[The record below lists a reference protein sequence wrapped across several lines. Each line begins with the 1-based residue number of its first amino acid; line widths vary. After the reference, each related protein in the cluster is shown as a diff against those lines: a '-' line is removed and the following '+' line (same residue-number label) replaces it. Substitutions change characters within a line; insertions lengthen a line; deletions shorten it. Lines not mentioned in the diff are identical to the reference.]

1 MSDGKKKLSFLTV
14 ISTIICVV
22 FVCEAAAPAAAI
34 GNQQFFWWI
43 FLILTFLLPY
53 GMVVAELGTTYDGE
67 GGIYDWVRDG
77 LGDKWGARISYYY
90 WVNYPLWIASLAT
103 MFPDILG
110 MVFGVEFNLIAKIG
124 IDLAFVWIVYLMGCS
139 KAADSEWVLN
149 GGAVIKVAVAVIVGA
164 LGIWYAMENG
174 FANDMSA
181 ATFLPE
187 LTNTN
192 ALGYLS
198 IIIFNFMGFEVICTM
213 TDDMADPARDIPKAI
228 IVGGLSIA
236 VIYLFAGFGI
246 GAAVPADSI
255 DPDYGM
261 IYAVQTMVGDSMIF
275 KVICIAFLITL
286 FANMAAWSF
295 GVNSVARYA
304 AEHGNMPK
312 VFASMISDD
321 DMPNGVNS
329 VARYAAEH
337 GNMPKVFASMISDDD
352 MPNGANLVNAIV
364 ASLVLCLQLV
374 PIDAISNGVFWMLF
388 GTSVVFLLLT
398 YIPMFPAFLN
408 LRKNDPSR
416 ARIFT
421 FPFKGVMM
429 KVMLAIPCI
438 ELILAIVATLIP
450 FSVDEIGDKVP
461 MIVIFIVLLLIG
473 EVVRV
478 VSAKGRETEYKGFTP
493 ELAAQ
498 RLAEEAAEAEES

>member
-1 MSDGKKKLSFLTV
+1 MAEKAKKLSFLTV
-14 ISTIICVV
+14 ISTVICVV

-53 GMVVAELGTTYDGE
+53 GMIVAELGTTYDGE

-77 LGDKWGARISYYY
+77 LGDKWGARISWYY

-110 MVFGVEFNLIAKIG
+110 MVFNVTFDLPVAIAIE
-124 IDLAFVWIVYLMGCS
+124 LAFVWIVYLMGRS

-149 GGAVIKVAVAVIVGA
+149 GGAIIKVAVAVIVGA

-174 FANDMSA
+174 FASDMGP

-213 TDDMADPARDIPKAI
+213 TDDMANPERDIPKAI
-228 IVGGLSIA
+228 IMGGIAIA

-246 GAAVPADSI
+246 GAAIPAADI

-261 IYAVQTMVGDSMIF
+261 IYAVQTMVGDSAIF
-275 KVICIAFLITL
+275 KIICIAFLITL

-312 VFASMISDD
+312 VFASMIS
-321 DMPNGVNS
+321 
-329 VARYAAEH
+329 
-337 GNMPKVFASMISDDD
+337 KDD
-352 MPNGANLVNAIV
+352 MPNGANLVNAVV
-364 ASLVLCLQLV
+364 ASLVLALQLV
-374 PIDAISNGVFWMLF
+374 PIDAISNGIFWMLF

-408 LRKNDPSR
+408 LRKNDPNR
-416 ARIFT
+416 ERVFT
-421 FPFKGVMM
+421 FPFKGALM
-429 KVMLAIPCI
+429 KVAIAVPCI
-438 ELILAIVATLIP
+438 ELVLTIVATVVPL
-450 FSVDEIGDKVP
+450 SEAEIADKVP
-461 MIVIFIVLLLIG
+461 MLIIFIVILLLG

-478 VSAKGRETEYKGFTP
+478 WSARDRKEEYKGLTP
-493 ELAAQ
+493 ELAAK
-498 RLAEEAAEAEES
+498 RLAEEAEEK

>member
-1 MSDGKKKLSFLTV
+1 MSDSKKKLSFLTV
-14 ISTIICVV
+14 ISTVICVV

-34 GNQQFFWWI
+34 GNSQFFWWI
-43 FLILTFLLPY
+43 FLIITFLLPY

-110 MVFGVEFNLIAKIG
+110 MVFGVSFDLPVALAIE
-124 IDLAFVWIVYLMGCS
+124 LAFVWIVYLMGRS
-139 KAADSEWVLN
+139 KVADSEWVLN
-149 GGAVIKVAVAVIVGA
+149 GGALIKVVVAVVVGA

-174 FANDMSA
+174 FASDMSA
-181 ATFLPE
+181 ATFLPD
-187 LTNTN
+187 LTNTTSLN
-192 ALGYLS
+192 YLS

-213 TDDMADPARDIPKAI
+213 TDDMADPKTDIPKAI
-228 IVGGLSIA
+228 ITGGLAIA

-246 GAAVPADSI
+246 GAAIPADQI

-261 IYAVQTMVGDSMIF
+261 IYALQTIVGDSAIF
-275 KVICIAFLITL
+275 KIVCIAFLITL

-312 VFASMISDD
+312 VFASMIS
-321 DMPNGVNS
+321 
-329 VARYAAEH
+329 
-337 GNMPKVFASMISDDD
+337 KDD
-352 MPNGANLVNAIV
+352 MPNGANLVNAVV
-364 ASLVLCLQLV
+364 ASLVLALQLV
-374 PIDAISNGVFWMLF
+374 PVEAISDGIFWMLF

-408 LRKNDPSR
+408 LRKNDPNR
-416 ARIFT
+416 ERVFE
-421 FPFKGVMM
+421 FPFKGALM
-429 KVMLAIPCI
+429 KVMLAIPAI
-438 ELILAIVATLIP
+438 ELVLTIVATVVPL
-450 FSVDEIGDKVP
+450 SADEVGEKVP
-461 MIVIFIVLLLIG
+461 MLIIFAVLLVIG

-478 VSAKGRETEYKGFTP
+478 VSAKGRTEEYKGLTP
-493 ELAAQ
+493 ELAAA
-498 RLAEEAAEAEES
+498 RLAEEAEAE

>member
-1 MSDGKKKLSFLTV
+1 MNEKKQLSFLTV
-14 ISTIICVV
+14 ISTVICVV

-53 GMVVAELGTTYDGE
+53 GLVVAELGTTYDGE
-67 GGIYDWVRDG
+67 GGIYDWVREG
-77 LGDKWGARISYYY
+77 LGDKWGARISWYY

-110 MVFGVEFNLIAKIG
+110 MVFNVEFGLGAKMG
-124 IDLAFVWIVYLMGCS
+124 IDLAFVWIVYLMGRS

-149 GGAVIKVAVAVIVGA
+149 GGALIKVVVAIIVGA

-174 FANDMSA
+174 FATDLSA
-181 ATFLPE
+181 STFLPE
-187 LTNTN
+187 LANTN

-213 TDDMADPARDIPKAI
+213 TDDMADPKKDIPKAI
-228 IVGGLSIA
+228 IMGGLAIA
-236 VIYLFAGFGI
+236 AIYLFAGFGI
-246 GAAVPADSI
+246 GAAIPADQI

-261 IYAVQTMVGDSMIF
+261 IYALQTVVGDSPLF
-275 KVICIAFLITL
+275 KIVCIAFLITL

-312 VFASMISDD
+312 VFASMIS
-321 DMPNGVNS
+321 
-329 VARYAAEH
+329 
-337 GNMPKVFASMISDDD
+337 KDD

-364 ASLVLCLQLV
+364 ASAVLCLQLV
-374 PIDAISNGVFWMLF
+374 PIPAISEGIFWMLF

-408 LRKNDPSR
+408 LRKNDPNR
-416 ARIFT
+416 ERIFS
-421 FPFKGVMM
+421 FPFKGGMM
-429 KVMLAIPCI
+429 YLMLAIPAI
-438 ELILAIVATLIP
+438 ELVLAVVATIVPL
-450 FSVDEIGDKVP
+450 SAAEVADKVP
-461 MIVIFIVLLLIG
+461 MLVIFFVILLLG
-473 EVVRV
+473 EVVRIL
-478 VSAKGRETEYKGFTP
+478 SARGRSEEYKGLTP
-493 ELAAQ
+493 ELAAE
-498 RLAEEAAEAEES
+498 RLAAEAAEEE

>member
-1 MSDGKKKLSFLTV
+1 MAEKAKKLSFLTV
-14 ISTIICVV
+14 ISTVICVV

-53 GMVVAELGTTYDGE
+53 GMIVAELGTTYDGE

-77 LGDKWGARISYYY
+77 LGDKWGARISWYY

-110 MVFGVEFNLIAKIG
+110 MVFNVTFDLPVAIAIE
-124 IDLAFVWIVYLMGCS
+124 LAFVWIVYLMGRS

-149 GGAVIKVAVAVIVGA
+149 GGAIIKVAVAVIVGA

-174 FANDMSA
+174 FASDMSP

-213 TDDMADPARDIPKAI
+213 TDDMANPERDIPKAI
-228 IVGGLSIA
+228 IMGGIAIA

-246 GAAVPADSI
+246 GAAIPAADI

-261 IYAVQTMVGDSMIF
+261 IYAVQTMVGDSAIF
-275 KVICIAFLITL
+275 KIICIAFLITL

-312 VFASMISDD
+312 VFASMIS
-321 DMPNGVNS
+321 
-329 VARYAAEH
+329 
-337 GNMPKVFASMISDDD
+337 KDD
-352 MPNGANLVNAIV
+352 MPNGANLVNAVV
-364 ASLVLCLQLV
+364 ASLVLALQLV
-374 PIDAISNGVFWMLF
+374 PIDAISNGIFWMLF

-408 LRKNDPSR
+408 LRKNDPNR
-416 ARIFT
+416 ERVFT
-421 FPFKGVMM
+421 FPFKGALM
-429 KVMLAIPCI
+429 KVAIAVPCI
-438 ELILAIVATLIP
+438 ELVLTIVATVVPL
-450 FSVDEIGDKVP
+450 SEAEIADKVP
-461 MIVIFIVLLLIG
+461 MLIIFIVILLLG

-478 VSAKGRETEYKGFTP
+478 WSARGRKEEYKGLTP
-493 ELAAQ
+493 ELAAK
-498 RLAEEAAEAEES
+498 RLAEEVEEK

>member
-1 MSDGKKKLSFLTV
+1 MNDKKQLSFMTV
-14 ISTIICVV
+14 IATVICVV

-43 FLILTFLLPY
+43 FLIITFLLPY
-53 GMVVAELGTTYDGE
+53 GLVVAELGTTYDGE

-110 MVFGVEFNLIAKIG
+110 MVFGVSF
-124 IDLAFVWIVYLMGCS
+124 DLPVALAIELGFVWIVYLMGRS

-149 GGAVIKVAVAVIVGA
+149 GGAIIKVAVAVIVGA

-174 FANDMSA
+174 FASDMSA
-181 ATFLPE
+181 RTFLPE

-213 TDDMADPARDIPKAI
+213 TDDMADPKTDIPKAI
-228 IVGGLSIA
+228 VAGGVAIA

-246 GAAVPADSI
+246 GAAIPADAI

-261 IYAVQTMVGDSMIF
+261 IYALQTMVGDSIIF
-275 KVICIAFLITL
+275 KVVCIAFLITL

-312 VFASMISDD
+312 VFASMIS
-321 DMPNGVNS
+321 
-329 VARYAAEH
+329 
-337 GNMPKVFASMISDDD
+337 KDD
-352 MPNGANLVNAIV
+352 MPNGANLVNAVV
-364 ASLVLCLQLV
+364 ASLVLMLQLV
-374 PIDAISNGVFWMLF
+374 PIEAVSEGIFWMLF

-408 LRKNDPSR
+408 LRKNDPNR
-416 ARIFT
+416 ERVFT
-421 FPFKGVMM
+421 FPFKGAMM
-429 KVMLAIPCI
+429 NVALAVPCI
-438 ELILAIVATLIP
+438 ELVLAIVATIVPL
-450 FSVDEIGDKVP
+450 SVDEMADKVP
-461 MIVIFIVLLLIG
+461 MLVIFFILLAVG
-473 EVVRV
+473 EVVRI
-478 VSAKGRETEYKGFTP
+478 VSARGRETEYKGLTP
-493 ELAAQ
+493 ELAAE
-498 RLAEEAAEAEES
+498 RLAAEAAEAEEE

>member
-1 MSDGKKKLSFLTV
+1 MSDSKKKLSFLTV
-14 ISTIICVV
+14 ISTVICVV

-53 GMVVAELGTTYDGE
+53 GLIVAELGTTYDGE

-77 LGDKWGARISYYY
+77 LGDKWGARISFYY
-90 WVNYPLWIASLAT
+90 WVNYPFWIASLAT

-110 MVFGVEFNLIAKIG
+110 MVFGVSFELPVALAIE
-124 IDLAFVWIVYLMGCS
+124 LAFVWIVYLMGRS

-149 GGAVIKVAVAVIVGA
+149 GGALIKVAVAVIVGA

-174 FANDMSA
+174 FASDMSPH
-181 ATFLPE
+181 TFLPE
-187 LTNTN
+187 LTNVN

-213 TDDMADPARDIPKAI
+213 TDDMADPKKDIPKAI
-228 IVGGLSIA
+228 ITGGLAIA
-236 VIYLFAGFGI
+236 AIYLFAGFGI
-246 GAAVPADSI
+246 GAAVPADQI

-261 IYAVQTMVGDSMIF
+261 IYALQTMVGDSAIF
-275 KVICIAFLITL
+275 KIVCIAFLITL

-312 VFASMISDD
+312 VFASMIS
-321 DMPNGVNS
+321 
-329 VARYAAEH
+329 
-337 GNMPKVFASMISDDD
+337 KDD
-352 MPNGANLVNAIV
+352 MPNGANLVNAVV
-364 ASLVLCLQLV
+364 ASLVLALQLV
-374 PIDAISNGVFWMLF
+374 PIEAISEGIFWMLF

-408 LRKNDPSR
+408 LRKNDPNR
-416 ARIFT
+416 ERVFT
-421 FPFKGVMM
+421 FPFKGALM
-429 KVMLAIPCI
+429 KVAIAVPCI
-438 ELILAIVATLIP
+438 ELVLAIVATIVPL
-450 FSVDEIGDKVP
+450 SAEEVSEKVP
-461 MIVIFIVLLLIG
+461 MLVIFLVLLVIG

-478 VSAKGRETEYKGFTP
+478 WSARGRKEEYKGLTP
-493 ELAAQ
+493 ELAAE
-498 RLAEEAAEAEES
+498 RLAAEAEADAE

>member
-1 MSDGKKKLSFLTV
+1 MNDKKQLSFMTV
-14 ISTIICVV
+14 IATVICVV

-43 FLILTFLLPY
+43 FLIITFLLPY
-53 GMVVAELGTTYDGE
+53 GLVVAELGTTYDGE

-110 MVFGVEFNLIAKIG
+110 MVFGVSF
-124 IDLAFVWIVYLMGCS
+124 DLPVALAIELGFVWIVYLMGRS

-149 GGAVIKVAVAVIVGA
+149 GGAIIKVAVAVVVGA

-174 FANDMSA
+174 FASDMSA
-181 ATFLPE
+181 RTFLPE

-213 TDDMADPARDIPKAI
+213 TDDMADPKTDIPKAI
-228 IVGGLSIA
+228 VAGGVAIA

-246 GAAVPADSI
+246 GAAIPADAI

-261 IYAVQTMVGDSMIF
+261 IYALQTMVGDSIIF
-275 KVICIAFLITL
+275 KVVCIAFLITL

-312 VFASMISDD
+312 VFASMIS
-321 DMPNGVNS
+321 
-329 VARYAAEH
+329 
-337 GNMPKVFASMISDDD
+337 KDD
-352 MPNGANLVNAIV
+352 MPNGANLVNAVV
-364 ASLVLCLQLV
+364 ASLVLMLQLV
-374 PIDAISNGVFWMLF
+374 PIEAVSEGIFWMLF

-408 LRKNDPSR
+408 LRKNDPNR
-416 ARIFT
+416 ERVFT
-421 FPFKGVMM
+421 FPFKGAMM
-429 KVMLAIPCI
+429 NVALAVPCI
-438 ELILAIVATLIP
+438 ELVLAIVATIVPL
-450 FSVDEIGDKVP
+450 SADEMADKVP
-461 MIVIFIVLLLIG
+461 MLVIFFILLAVG
-473 EVVRV
+473 EVVRI
-478 VSAKGRETEYKGFTP
+478 VSARGRETEYKGLTP
-493 ELAAQ
+493 ELAAE
-498 RLAEEAAEAEES
+498 RLAAEAAEAEEE

>member
-1 MSDGKKKLSFLTV
+1 MSDSKKKLSFLTV
-14 ISTIICVV
+14 ISTVICVV

-53 GMVVAELGTTYDGE
+53 GLIVAELGTTYDGE

-77 LGDKWGARISYYY
+77 LGDKWGARISFYY
-90 WVNYPLWIASLAT
+90 WVNYPFWIASLAT

-110 MVFGVEFNLIAKIG
+110 MVFGVSFELPVALAIE
-124 IDLAFVWIVYLMGCS
+124 LAFVWIVYLMGRS

-149 GGAVIKVAVAVIVGA
+149 GGALIKVAVAVIVGA

-174 FANDMSA
+174 FASDMSPH
-181 ATFLPE
+181 TFLPE
-187 LTNTN
+187 LTNVN

-213 TDDMADPARDIPKAI
+213 TDDMADPKKDIPKAI
-228 IVGGLSIA
+228 ITGGLAIA
-236 VIYLFAGFGI
+236 AIYLFAGFGI
-246 GAAVPADSI
+246 GAAVPADQI

-261 IYAVQTMVGDSMIF
+261 IYALQTMVGDSAIF
-275 KVICIAFLITL
+275 KIVCIAFLITL

-312 VFASMISDD
+312 VFASMIS
-321 DMPNGVNS
+321 
-329 VARYAAEH
+329 
-337 GNMPKVFASMISDDD
+337 KDD
-352 MPNGANLVNAIV
+352 MPNGANLVNAVV
-364 ASLVLCLQLV
+364 ASLVLALQLV
-374 PIDAISNGVFWMLF
+374 PIEAISEGIFWMLF

-408 LRKNDPSR
+408 LRKNDPNR
-416 ARIFT
+416 ERVFT
-421 FPFKGVMM
+421 FPFKGALM
-429 KVMLAIPCI
+429 KVAIAVPCI
-438 ELILAIVATLIP
+438 ELVLAIVATIVPLSAEEVP
-450 FSVDEIGDKVP
+450 EKVP
-461 MIVIFIVLLLIG
+461 MLVIFLVLLVIG

-478 VSAKGRETEYKGFTP
+478 WSARGRKEEYKGLTP
-493 ELAAQ
+493 ELAAE
-498 RLAEEAAEAEES
+498 RLAAEAEADAE

>member
-77 LGDKWGARISYYY
+77 LGDKWGARISYSY

-110 MVFGVEFNLIAKIG
+110 MVFGVEFNLIAKMG
-124 IDLAFVWIVYLMGCS
+124 IELAFVWIVYLMGRS
-139 KAADSEWVLN
+139 KAADSELVLN
-149 GGAVIKVAVAVIVGA
+149 GGAIIKVAVAVIVG
-164 LGIWYAMENG
+164 
-174 FANDMSA
+174 
-181 ATFLPE
+181 
-187 LTNTN
+187 
-192 ALGYLS
+192 
-198 IIIFNFMGFEVICTM
+198 
-213 TDDMADPARDIPKAI
+213 
-228 IVGGLSIA
+228 
-236 VIYLFAGFGI
+236 
-246 GAAVPADSI
+246 
-255 DPDYGM
+255 
-261 IYAVQTMVGDSMIF
+261 
-275 KVICIAFLITL
+275 AFLITL

-312 VFASMISDD
+312 VFASMIS
-321 DMPNGVNS
+321 N
-329 VARYAAEH
+329 
-337 GNMPKVFASMISDDD
+337 DD
-352 MPNGANLVNAIV
+352 MPNGANLVNAVV

-374 PIDAISNGVFWMLF
+374 PIEAISNGVFWMLF

-408 LRKNDPSR
+408 LRKNDPDR
-416 ARIFT
+416 ERIFT
-421 FPFKGVMM
+421 FPFKGAMM

-438 ELILAIVATLIP
+438 ELVLAIVATLIP
-450 FSVDEIGDKVP
+450 FSAAEIGDKVP
-461 MIVIFIVLLLIG
+461 MIVIFIVLVLIG

-478 VSAKGRETEYKGFTP
+478 VSARDRETEYKGLTP

-498 RLAEEAAEAEES
+498 RLAEEAAEAEED

>member
-1 MSDGKKKLSFLTV
+1 MSDSKKKLSFLTV
-14 ISTIICVV
+14 ISTVICVV

-53 GMVVAELGTTYDGE
+53 GLIVAELGTTYDGE

-77 LGDKWGARISYYY
+77 LGDKWGARISFYY
-90 WVNYPLWIASLAT
+90 WVNYPFWIASLAT

-110 MVFGVEFNLIAKIG
+110 MVFGVSFELPVALAIE
-124 IDLAFVWIVYLMGCS
+124 LAFVWIVYLMGRS

-149 GGAVIKVAVAVIVGA
+149 GGALIKVAVAVIVGA

-174 FANDMSA
+174 FASDMSPH
-181 ATFLPE
+181 TFLPE
-187 LTNTN
+187 LTNVN

-213 TDDMADPARDIPKAI
+213 TDDMADPKKDIPKAI
-228 IVGGLSIA
+228 ITGGLAIA
-236 VIYLFAGFGI
+236 AIYLFAGFGI
-246 GAAVPADSI
+246 GAAVPADQI

-261 IYAVQTMVGDSMIF
+261 IYALQTMVGDSAIF
-275 KVICIAFLITL
+275 KIVCIAFLITL

-312 VFASMISDD
+312 VFASMIS
-321 DMPNGVNS
+321 
-329 VARYAAEH
+329 
-337 GNMPKVFASMISDDD
+337 KDD
-352 MPNGANLVNAIV
+352 MPNGANLVNAVV
-364 ASLVLCLQLV
+364 ASLVLALQLV
-374 PIDAISNGVFWMLF
+374 PIEAISEGIFWMLF

-408 LRKNDPSR
+408 LRKNDPNR
-416 ARIFT
+416 ERVFT
-421 FPFKGVMM
+421 FPFKGALM
-429 KVMLAIPCI
+429 KVAIAVPCI
-438 ELILAIVATLIP
+438 ELVLAIVATIVPLSAEEVP
-450 FSVDEIGDKVP
+450 EKVP
-461 MIVIFIVLLLIG
+461 MLIIFFVLLVIG
-473 EVVRV
+473 EVVRIW
-478 VSAKGRETEYKGFTP
+478 SARGRKEEYKGLTP
-493 ELAAQ
+493 ELAAE
-498 RLAEEAAEAEES
+498 RLAAEAEADAE

>member
-1 MSDGKKKLSFLTV
+1 MSEGKKHLSFLTI
-14 ISTIICVV
+14 ISTVICVV

-90 WVNYPLWIASLAT
+90 WVNYPLWITSLAVL
-103 MFPDILG
+103 FPPILNLA
-110 MVFGVEFNLIAKIG
+110 FGWDFSLPVQILIELG
-124 IDLAFVWIVYLMGCS
+124 FVWIVYLIGRS
-139 KAADSEWVLN
+139 KVADSEWVLN
-149 GGAVIKVAVAVIVGA
+149 GGALIKVVVAVLVGA
-164 LGIWYAMENG
+164 LGIWYASQNG

-181 ATFLPE
+181 ATFMPE

-192 ALGYLS
+192 ALSYLS

-213 TDDMADPARDIPKAI
+213 TDDMADPAKDIPKAI
-228 IVGGLSIA
+228 IAGGLAIA

-246 GAAVPADSI
+246 GAAIPADQI

-261 IYAVQTMVGDSMIF
+261 IVALQTMVGNSPLFQI
-275 KVICIAFLITL
+275 VCVAFLITL

-321 DMPNGVNS
+321 DMPNG
-329 VARYAAEH
+329 
-337 GNMPKVFASMISDDD
+337 
-352 MPNGANLVNAIV
+352 ANLVNAVV
-364 ASLVLCLQLV
+364 ASLTLALQLV
-374 PIDAISNGVFWMLF
+374 PVDAISNGLFWMLF

-408 LRKNDPSR
+408 LRKNDPDR
-416 ARIFT
+416 ERIFT
-421 FPFKGVMM
+421 FPFKGAMM
-429 KVMLAIPCI
+429 KVALIVPAA
-438 ELILAIVATLIP
+438 ELVIAIVATVCPL
-450 FSVDEIGDKVP
+450 SAAEMGEKLP
-461 MIVIFIVLLLIG
+461 MLGMFVLLVVVG
-473 EVVRV
+473 EIVRV
-478 VSAKGRETEYKGFTP
+478 VSAKGRTEEYKGLTP
-493 ELAAQ
+493 ELAAE
-498 RLAEEAAEAEES
+498 RLAEEAKDAE

>member
-1 MSDGKKKLSFLTV
+1 MAEKAKKLSFLTV
-14 ISTIICVV
+14 ISTVICVV

-53 GMVVAELGTTYDGE
+53 GMIVAELGTTYDGE

-77 LGDKWGARISYYY
+77 LGDKWGARISWYY

-110 MVFGVEFNLIAKIG
+110 MVFGVTFDLPVAIVIE
-124 IDLAFVWIVYLMGCS
+124 LAFVWIVYLMGRS

-149 GGAVIKVAVAVIVGA
+149 GGAIIKVAVAVIVGA

-174 FANDMSA
+174 FASDMSP

-213 TDDMADPARDIPKAI
+213 TDDMANPERDIPKAI
-228 IVGGLSIA
+228 IMGGLAIA
-236 VIYLFAGFGI
+236 IIYLFAGFGI
-246 GAAVPADSI
+246 GAAIPAADI

-261 IYAVQTMVGDSMIF
+261 IYAVQTMVGDSAIF
-275 KVICIAFLITL
+275 KIICIAFLITL

-312 VFASMISDD
+312 VFASMIS
-321 DMPNGVNS
+321 
-329 VARYAAEH
+329 
-337 GNMPKVFASMISDDD
+337 KDD
-352 MPNGANLVNAIV
+352 MPNGANLVNAVV
-364 ASLVLCLQLV
+364 ASLVLALQLV
-374 PIDAISNGVFWMLF
+374 PIDAISDGIFWMLF

-408 LRKNDPSR
+408 LRKNDPNR
-416 ARIFT
+416 ERVFT
-421 FPFKGVMM
+421 FPFKGALM
-429 KVMLAIPCI
+429 KVAIAVPCI
-438 ELILAIVATLIP
+438 ELVLTIVATVVPL
-450 FSVDEIGDKVP
+450 SEAEIADKVP
-461 MIVIFIVLLLIG
+461 MLIIFIVILLLG

-478 VSAKGRETEYKGFTP
+478 WSARDRKEEYKGLTP
-493 ELAAQ
+493 ELAAK
-498 RLAEEAAEAEES
+498 RLAEEAEEK

>member
-1 MSDGKKKLSFLTV
+1 MSEEKKHLSFLTV
-14 ISTIICVV
+14 ISTVICVV

-43 FLILTFLLPY
+43 FLIITFLLPY

-90 WVNYPLWIASLAT
+90 WINYPLWITSLAVL
-103 MFPDILG
+103 FPPILNLA
-110 MVFGVEFNLIAKIG
+110 FGWSFSLPVQILIE
-124 IDLAFVWIVYLMGCS
+124 LAFVWIVYLIGRS
-139 KAADSEWVLN
+139 KVADSEWVLN
-149 GGAVIKVAVAVIVGA
+149 GGALIKVVVAVLVGA
-164 LGIWYAMENG
+164 LGIWYASQNG
-174 FANDMSA
+174 FASDMSA
-181 ATFLPE
+181 ATFMPE

-192 ALGYLS
+192 ALSYLS

-213 TDDMADPARDIPKAI
+213 TDDMADPAKDIPKAI
-228 IVGGLSIA
+228 IAGGLAIA

-246 GAAVPADSI
+246 GAAIPADQI

-261 IYAVQTMVGDSMIF
+261 IVALQTMVGDSPLFQI
-275 KVICIAFLITL
+275 VCVAFLITL

-312 VFASMISDD
+312 VFASMIS
-321 DMPNGVNS
+321 
-329 VARYAAEH
+329 E
-337 GNMPKVFASMISDDD
+337 DD
-352 MPNGANLVNAIV
+352 MPNGANLVNAVV
-364 ASLVLCLQLV
+364 ASLTLALQLV
-374 PIDAISNGVFWMLF
+374 PIDAISKGLFWMLF

-408 LRKNDPSR
+408 LRKNDPNR
-416 ARIFT
+416 ERVFT
-421 FPFKGVMM
+421 FPFKGAMM
-429 KVMLAIPCI
+429 KVALAVPAI
-438 ELILAIVATLIP
+438 ELVLGIVATLVP
-450 FSVDEIGDKVP
+450 LSADKVESKVP
-461 MIVIFIVLLLIG
+461 MLIIFFVLLAIG
-473 EVVRV
+473 EVVRI
-478 VSAKGRETEYKGFTP
+478 VSAKGRTEEYKGLTP

-498 RLAEEAAEAEES
+498 RLAEEAAAGDEE

>member
-1 MSDGKKKLSFLTV
+1 MSDSKKKLSFLTV
-14 ISTIICVV
+14 ISTVICVV

-53 GMVVAELGTTYDGE
+53 GLIVAELGTTYDGE

-77 LGDKWGARISYYY
+77 LGDKWGARISFYY
-90 WVNYPLWIASLAT
+90 WVKYPFWIASLAT

-110 MVFGVEFNLIAKIG
+110 MVFGVSFELPVALAIE
-124 IDLAFVWIVYLMGCS
+124 LAFVWIVYLMGRS

-149 GGAVIKVAVAVIVGA
+149 GGALIKVAVAVIVGA

-174 FANDMSA
+174 FASDMSPH
-181 ATFLPE
+181 TFLPE
-187 LTNTN
+187 LTNVN

-213 TDDMADPARDIPKAI
+213 TDDMADPKKDIPKAI
-228 IVGGLSIA
+228 ITGGLAIA
-236 VIYLFAGFGI
+236 AIYLFAGFGI
-246 GAAVPADSI
+246 GAAVPADQI

-261 IYAVQTMVGDSMIF
+261 IYALQTMVGDSAIF
-275 KVICIAFLITL
+275 KIVCIAFLITL

-312 VFASMISDD
+312 VFASMIS
-321 DMPNGVNS
+321 
-329 VARYAAEH
+329 
-337 GNMPKVFASMISDDD
+337 KDD
-352 MPNGANLVNAIV
+352 MPNGANLVNAVV
-364 ASLVLCLQLV
+364 ASLVLALQLV
-374 PIDAISNGVFWMLF
+374 PIEAISEGIFWMLF

-408 LRKNDPSR
+408 LRKNDPNR
-416 ARIFT
+416 ERVFT
-421 FPFKGVMM
+421 FPFKGALM
-429 KVMLAIPCI
+429 KVAIAVPCI
-438 ELILAIVATLIP
+438 ELVLAIIATIVPLSAEEVP
-450 FSVDEIGDKVP
+450 EKVP
-461 MIVIFIVLLLIG
+461 MLIIFFVLLVIG
-473 EVVRV
+473 EVVRIW
-478 VSAKGRETEYKGFTP
+478 SARGRKEEYKGLTP
-493 ELAAQ
+493 ELAAE
-498 RLAEEAAEAEES
+498 RLAAEAEED

>member
-1 MSDGKKKLSFLTV
+1 MAEKAKKLSFLTV
-14 ISTIICVV
+14 ISTVICVV

-53 GMVVAELGTTYDGE
+53 GMIVAELGTTYDGE

-77 LGDKWGARISYYY
+77 LGDKWGARISWSY

-110 MVFGVEFNLIAKIG
+110 MVFGVTFDLPVAIAIE
-124 IDLAFVWIVYLMGCS
+124 LAFVWIVYLMGRS

-149 GGAVIKVAVAVIVGA
+149 GGAIIKVAVAVIVGA

-174 FANDMSA
+174 FASDMSP

-213 TDDMADPARDIPKAI
+213 TDDMANPERDIPKAI
-228 IVGGLSIA
+228 IMGGLAIA

-246 GAAVPADSI
+246 GAAIPAADI

-261 IYAVQTMVGDSMIF
+261 IYAVQTMVGDSAIF
-275 KVICIAFLITL
+275 KIICIAFLITL

-312 VFASMISDD
+312 VFASMIS
-321 DMPNGVNS
+321 
-329 VARYAAEH
+329 
-337 GNMPKVFASMISDDD
+337 KDD
-352 MPNGANLVNAIV
+352 MPNGANLVNAVV
-364 ASLVLCLQLV
+364 ASLVLALQLV
-374 PIDAISNGVFWMLF
+374 PIDAISNGIFWMLF

-408 LRKNDPSR
+408 LRKNDPNR
-416 ARIFT
+416 ERVFT
-421 FPFKGVMM
+421 FPFKGALM
-429 KVMLAIPCI
+429 KVAIAVPCI
-438 ELILAIVATLIP
+438 ELVLTIVATVVPL
-450 FSVDEIGDKVP
+450 SEAEIADKVP
-461 MIVIFIVLLLIG
+461 MLIIFIVILLLG

-478 VSAKGRETEYKGFTP
+478 WSARDRKEEYKGLTP
-493 ELAAQ
+493 ELAAK
-498 RLAEEAAEAEES
+498 RLAEEAEEK

>member
-1 MSDGKKKLSFLTV
+1 MSDGKKKLSFFTV

-34 GNQQFFWWI
+34 GNQQFFWWA

-90 WVNYPLWIASLAT
+90 WINYPLWIASLAT

-110 MVFGVEFNLIAKIG
+110 MVFGVEFNLIAKMVIE
-124 IDLAFVWIVYLMGCS
+124 LAFVWIVYLMGRS
-139 KAADSEWVLN
+139 KAADSELVLN
-149 GGAVIKVAVAVIVGA
+149 GGALIKVAVAVIVGA
-164 LGIWYAMENG
+164 LGIWFAMENG

-198 IIIFNFMGFEVICTM
+198 IIIFAK
-213 TDDMADPARDIPKAI
+213 DMQNPAHDIPKAI
-228 IVGGLSIA
+228 ILGGLTIA

-261 IYAVQTMVGDSMIF
+261 IVAVQTMVGDSMLF

-321 DMPNGVNS
+321 DMPNG
-329 VARYAAEH
+329 
-337 GNMPKVFASMISDDD
+337 
-352 MPNGANLVNAIV
+352 ANLVNAVV

-388 GTSVVFLLLT
+388 GTSVLFLLLT

-408 LRKNDPSR
+408 LRKNDPNR
-416 ARIFT
+416 ERIFT
-421 FPFKGVMM
+421 FPFKGAMM

-438 ELILAIVATLIP
+438 ELVLAIVATLVP
-450 FSVDEIGDKVP
+450 FSAAEIGDKVP
-461 MIVIFIVLLLIG
+461 MIVIFIVLVLIG

-478 VSAKGRETEYKGFTP
+478 VSARGRKEEYKGLTP

-498 RLAEEAAEAEES
+498 RLAEEAAEAEEN